1 MSQTGQWVDT
11 LKRCLKARGMT
22 YRDVAQ
28 TLQLSE
34 ASVKRLFSE
43 QSFSLKRL
51 EQICRLMDLSISDL
65 ARMNDRRYSD
75 HLTVLSP
82 EQEAALADDPILLS
96 YFYLLLRG
104 WSVARITGRFDLS
117 EPRQV
122 RLLARLDRLGL
133 IELQPG
139 NRVRRLTA
147 RRIQWRRGGPVRR
160 LYEREVKRAFLQDD
174 FAGPASHFSFD
185 SAELSEASARQ
196 IRRRLARLVR
206 EFDETAELDVDL
218 APAEKRGFGL
228 MVALRPWA
236 YWNVVLD
243 ENAH

>member
-1 MSQTGQWVDT
+1 M
-11 LKRCLKARGMT
+11 
-22 YRDVAQ
+22 
-28 TLQLSE
+28 
-34 ASVKRLFSE
+34 
-43 QSFSLKRL
+43 
-51 EQICRLMDLSISDL
+51 
-65 ARMNDRRYSD
+65 
-75 HLTVLSP
+75 
-82 EQEAALADDPILLS
+82 
-96 YFYLLLRG
+96 
-104 WSVARITGRFDLS
+104 
-117 EPRQV
+117 
-122 RLLARLDRLGL
+122 
-133 IELQPG
+133 
-139 NRVRRLTA
+139 RRLTA

-218 APAEKRGFGL
+218 APADKRGFGL

-236 YWNVVLD
+236 YWNIVLD